1 MLSLAKLAAF
11 AAADSDVTLQL
22 ETINAE
28 LNIVDYQEQL
38 SDHLLQAFGYEVEN
52 QKVLR
57 IEEIINVSIKYFKRL
72 DLKSSLYL
80 TIILLTIF
88 NFKLYF
94 FIFNSFLLPMNMIQP
109 PSLIFAKPWNYSII
123 SKIHLRRGI
132 KSGVQQYCG
141 TIGHNM
147 TRTPLL
153 IIYRI

>member
-72 DLKSSLYL
+72 DLKSSSLYL

-94 FIFNSFLLPMNMIQP
+94 FYF
-109 PSLIFAKPWNYSII
+109 
-123 SKIHLRRGI
+123 
-132 KSGVQQYCG
+132 
-141 TIGHNM
+141 
-147 TRTPLL
+147 
-153 IIYRI
+153 

>member
-88 NFKLYF
+88 NFKAF
-94 FIFNSFLLPMNMIQP
+94 
-109 PSLIFAKPWNYSII
+109 
-123 SKIHLRRGI
+123 
-132 KSGVQQYCG
+132 YC
-141 TIGHNM
+141 
-147 TRTPLL
+147 R
-153 IIYRI
+153 